1 MPVAFLKD
9 ASSAGGY
16 LAGMDTRI
24 DTLAS
29 MMAKTADVLAAVDDR
44 HHGLP
49 TPCSEFNVGDL
60 LGHIA
65 LWVQVFDTSVNEQ
78 PLPFD
83 PSTHQ
88 VTEGW
93 VEIFG
98 ASSRSIVAGLRS
110 KGFDRPMTMSSDPMP
125 GEFILNMLLME
136 YIGHGWDLARA
147 IGSAVP
153 FTDLEAEVAL
163 AASQAILRPEYRG
176 TGMFGFE
183 TPVADDANPIDT
195 FVAFLGR
202 NPTWSPT

>member
-1 MPVAFLKD
+1 VHRRGD
-9 ASSAGGY
+9 GY
-16 LAGMDTRI
+16 LAGMDTRV

-29 MMAKTADVLAAVDDR
+29 MLDKTAAVIAAVGDR

-65 LWVQVFDTSVNEQ
+65 LWVQVFDTSVNEL
-78 PLPFD
+78 PLRFD
-83 PSTHQ
+83 PSSHQ

-93 VEIFG
+93 GAIFG
-98 ASSRSIVAGLRS
+98 DSSRSIVAGLRS

-147 IGSAVP
+147 IGSDVP
-153 FTDLEAEVAL
+153 FSDREGEVAL

-183 TPVADDANPIDT
+183 TPIADDASPIDK

-202 NPTWSPT
+202 NPNWTAN